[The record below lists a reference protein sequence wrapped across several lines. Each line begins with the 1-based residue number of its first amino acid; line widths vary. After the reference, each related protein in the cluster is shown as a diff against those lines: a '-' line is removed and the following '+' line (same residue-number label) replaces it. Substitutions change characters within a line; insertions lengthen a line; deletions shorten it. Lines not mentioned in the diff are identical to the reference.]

1 MVTQLVT
8 YWTISLFL
16 KLVCSKLIAIDL
28 SKQIELKNP
37 ELKQQIDLIGKLEDD
52 KVTIFFMIEKSEETI
67 FEFSQKSVSII

>member
-52 KVTIFFMIEKSEETI
+52 KVAIFFMIEKSEETI

>member
-16 KLVCSKLIAIDL
+16 KLVCSKPIAIDL